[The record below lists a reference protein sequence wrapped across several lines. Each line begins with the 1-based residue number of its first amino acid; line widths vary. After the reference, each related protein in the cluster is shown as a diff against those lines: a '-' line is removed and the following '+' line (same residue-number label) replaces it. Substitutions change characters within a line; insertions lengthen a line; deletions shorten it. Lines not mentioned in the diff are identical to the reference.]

1 MSTFKHLS
9 DLTGRTA
16 LITGA
21 SGGLGNVFADT
32 LGELGANLI
41 LVDLPSKSLDVLAE
55 ELKQKWSVK
64 VNAFEI
70 DLEIEYER
78 KNLISI
84 LKKDFDQLNVLVNN
98 AAFVGNSDLTG
109 WNTDFEHQS
118 LESWRRAFE
127 VNLTAVFEL
136 CQGVAPVMKNSVG
149 ASIINVS
156 SIYGQLGPDWRLYEG
171 TNMGNPA
178 AYGASKGALIQF
190 TRWLSTTLAP
200 SIRANVV
207 CPGGIFRNQPQ
218 EFVDRY
224 QKRTPLGRM
233 ATENDLKGALGYLAS
248 DLSSYVTGQILT
260 VDGGWGAW

>member
-1 MSTFKHLS
+1 MSTFKQLS

-21 SGGLGNVFADT
+21 VGGLGKVFADT
-32 LGELGANLI
+32 LGEMGANLI
-41 LVDLPSKSLDVLAE
+41 LVDLPGKSLGIFAE
-55 ELKQKWSVK
+55 EVKRKWGTK
-64 VNAFEI
+64 VGFFEI
-70 DLEIEYER
+70 NLEVDADR
-78 KNLISI
+78 QVLITKI
-84 LKKDFDQLNVLVNN
+84 KKDFDQLNILINN

-109 WNTDFEHQS
+109 WNTDFENQS

-136 CQGVAPVMKNSVG
+136 CQGFTPLMKKSVG
-149 ASIINVS
+149 ASIINIS
-156 SIYGQLGPDWRLYEG
+156 SIYGQFGPDWRLYEG
-171 TNMGNPA
+171 TNIGNPA
-178 AYGASKGALIQF
+178 AYGASKGGIIQF
-190 TRWLSTTLAP
+190 TKWLSTTLAP

-248 DLSSYVTGQILT
+248 DLSSYVTGQILN

>member
-1 MSTFKHLS
+1 MSTYKNLS
-9 DLTGRTA
+9 DLTGRTG

-21 SGGLGNVFADT
+21 VGGLGKVFAET
-32 LGELGANLI
+32 LAELGSNLI
-41 LVDLPSKSLDVLAE
+41 LVDLPGKSLDILAKD
-55 ELKQKWSVK
+55 LKHRWNTEVSF
-64 VNAFEI
+64 FEI
-70 DLEIEYER
+70 DLEAENDR
-78 KNLISI
+78 QSLITNI
-84 LKKDFDQLNVLVNN
+84 KKDFDQLNILVNN

-109 WNTDFEHQS
+109 WNTDFENQS

-136 CQGVAPVMKNSVG
+136 CQGFTPLMKKSVG

-156 SIYGQLGPDWRLYEG
+156 SIYGQFGPDWRLYEG

-178 AYGASKGALIQF
+178 AYGASKGGIIQF
-190 TRWLSTTLAP
+190 TKWLSTTLAP

-224 QKRTPLGRM
+224 EKRTPLGRM
-233 ATENDLKGALGYLAS
+233 AIENDLKGALGYLAS